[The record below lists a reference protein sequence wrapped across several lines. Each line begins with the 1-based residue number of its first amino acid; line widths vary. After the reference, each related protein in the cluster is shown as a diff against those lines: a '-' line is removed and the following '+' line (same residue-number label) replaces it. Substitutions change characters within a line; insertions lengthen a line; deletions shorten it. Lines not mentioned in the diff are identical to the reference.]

1 MTGNHFFGRIVVLA
15 SASLASVS
23 LAQME
28 EIIVEA
34 PRLYAEIGRPEVTYP
49 GGRPTPGGRYEVVLQ
64 GRVNAEGLDLSKPED
79 EAAFR
84 ERVRSV
90 AFDICERIGQ
100 LYPGT
105 RPETP
110 DCAKNAEE
118 AVADQVQAMV
128 DAARAR
134 AGKSGRQGGK
144 VPRVTL
150 AASTAVGP

>member
-1 MTGNHFFGRIVVLA
+1 MERSRVIRLA
-15 SASLASVS
+15 FLLAGASLAPAA

-34 PRLYAEIGRPEVTYP
+34 PRLYAEIGKPEVTYP

-84 ERVRSV
+84 ERIHSV

-100 LYPGT
+100 LYPKT

-110 DCAKNAEE
+110 ECAKEAEE

-128 DAARAR
+128 DAARVR
-134 AGKSGRQGGK
+134 AGE
-144 VPRVTL
+144 
-150 AASTAVGP
+150 ASR

>member
-1 MTGNHFFGRIVVLA
+1 MGRRHVFGRVVLLA
-15 SASLASVS
+15 VASLASTA

-34 PRLYAEIGRPEVTYP
+34 PRLYAEIGKPEVTYP

-84 ERVRSV
+84 ERVHSV
-90 AFDICERIGQ
+90 AVDICERIGQ
-100 LYPGT
+100 LYPKT

-110 DCAKNAEE
+110 ECAKSAEE

-134 AGKSGRQGGK
+134 AGEAGR
-144 VPRVTL
+144 
-150 AASTAVGP
+150 

>member
-1 MTGNHFFGRIVVLA
+1 MARTHVVGLMLA
-15 SASLASVS
+15 LAGTLLPSAA

-28 EIIVEA
+28 EIVVEA
-34 PRLYAEIGRPEVTYP
+34 PRLYAEIGKPDVTYP

-90 AFDICERIGQ
+90 AFDICERIGR
-100 LYPGT
+100 LYPKT

-110 DCAKNAEE
+110 ECAKNAEE

-134 AGKSGRQGGK
+134 ADAAGR
-144 VPRVTL
+144 
-150 AASTAVGP
+150 

>member
-1 MTGNHFFGRIVVLA
+1 MRRKSVVGCMALLA
-15 SASLASVS
+15 GVSLASVA

-34 PRLYAEIGRPEVTYP
+34 PRLYAEIGKPEVSYP

-64 GRVNAEGLDLSKPED
+64 GRVNALGLDLSKPED

-100 LYPGT
+100 LYPKT
-105 RPETP
+105 RPDTP
-110 DCAKNAEE
+110 ECARNAEE

-134 AGKSGRQGGK
+134 SGEAGR
-144 VPRVTL
+144 
-150 AASTAVGP
+150 

>member
-1 MTGNHFFGRIVVLA
+1 MGRRHVFGRVVLLA
-15 SASLASVS
+15 VASLASTA
-23 LAQME
+23 LAQMD

-34 PRLYAEIGRPEVTYP
+34 PRLYAEIGKPEVTYP

-84 ERVRSV
+84 ERVHSV

-100 LYPGT
+100 LYPKT
-105 RPETP
+105 RPATP
-110 DCAKNAEE
+110 ECAKSAEE

-134 AGKSGRQGGK
+134 AGEAGR
-144 VPRVTL
+144 
-150 AASTAVGP
+150 

>member
-1 MTGNHFFGRIVVLA
+1 MERSRVTSLVILLA
-15 SASLASVS
+15 GASLASMA

-28 EIIVEA
+28 EIVVEA
-34 PRLYAEIGRPEVTYP
+34 PRLYAEIGNPEVNYP

-64 GRVNAEGLDLSKPED
+64 GRVNAAGLDLSKPED

-100 LYPGT
+100 LYPQT

-110 DCAKNAEE
+110 ECARNAEE

-134 AGKSGRQGGK
+134 AGVAGR
-144 VPRVTL
+144 
-150 AASTAVGP
+150 

>member
-1 MTGNHFFGRIVVLA
+1 MGRGPVTRLFILLA
-15 SASLASVS
+15 GVSLTSVA

-34 PRLYAEIGRPEVTYP
+34 PRLYAEIGNPEVTYP

-64 GRVNAEGLDLSKPED
+64 GRVNAEGLDLSKPDD

-90 AFDICERIGQ
+90 AFDICDRIGQ
-100 LYPGT
+100 LYPKT

-110 DCAKNAEE
+110 ECARNAEE
-118 AVADQVQAMV
+118 AVAEQVQAMV

-134 AGKSGRQGGK
+134 AAEAGH
-144 VPRVTL
+144 
-150 AASTAVGP
+150 